1 MTQLLPVLSPE
12 QLFAQCKLDY
22 SLSELRTL
30 TGLDTAIFDLI
41 VRQPILDFAELVQLA
56 PASESHHH
64 AGPGGLLTHTL
75 DVITLALKKRRGYQL
90 PIAGS
95 LTEIANQR
103 HLWTYA
109 VFVGCLL
116 HDIGKLSAN
125 TRLIPVAKDG
135 VEKSW
140 TPHSGPITQLKNIK
154 GYRVEFRKTPYQYHA
169 HLALTHWGLVP
180 QYARTWLIEASNIMA
195 ELTAWLWGDKYESGT
210 IGEIIESADRESTA
224 KNLQL
229 PIDKRFSNQ
238 IPVIDRYLKIIRQWI
253 QDGAIKINTNGGMG
267 WVDEHGHLYLVCRSL
282 AERLIQECNSQGL
295 KNLPQDPVRI
305 YDILQEHGYALSM
318 EDGKAIWPIRVKT
331 ASYEHKFTCLK
342 FDGRKL
348 TLPSRPLRA
357 LEGVISIGGNEKQE
371 TAQVIQEP
379 AKETVKTY
387 EQDSAAVTQETAAIQ
402 EAEKTQDGST
412 HAADTAEAEAIIL
425 DMPSD
430 DEIMA
435 AIAASEEPEIFS
447 DTLKPSAEVS
457 GSQQDTAEGMQEA
470 GRNAAGQSQEN
481 ASEPVESGAVA
492 NNVGLVRNLEY
503 EAPDTGAKFLA
514 WLQRGLLEKTILI
527 NNPTAEIHIVE
538 DGVLM
543 IAPAIFKTFLR
554 LHNLPEDKHKNL
566 SKRFGNLRKHIRNGD
581 MNIHPYW
588 VSSSNRASKINGW
601 LLPFNVIYENDYPV
615 PKPNKYIK
623 KSLGGDNE

>member
-125 TRLIPVAKDG
+125 TRLVPVAKDG
-135 VEKSW
+135 TEKSW

-154 GYRVEFRKTPYQYHA
+154 GYRIEFRKTPYQYHA

-195 ELTAWLWGDKYESGT
+195 ELTAWLWGDKFESGT

-282 AERLIQECNSQGL
+282 AEKLRDECNSQGL
-295 KNLPQDPVRI
+295 KSLPQDPVRI

-331 ASYEHKFTCLK
+331 ASFEHKFTCLK

-357 LEGVISIGGNEKQE
+357 LEGVISIGGNDIQE
-371 TAQVIQEP
+371 TVQVIQEP
-379 AKETVKTY
+379 AKENVKTY
-387 EQDSAAVTQETAAIQ
+387 EEASAAVTQDTAAIP
-402 EAEKTQDGST
+402 ETEKTQDGSKHT
-412 HAADTAEAEAIIL
+412 ADTAETEAIIT

-435 AIAASEEPEIFS
+435 AIAASEDPETYS
-447 DTLKPSAEVS
+447 DTLEQSAEAS
-457 GSQQDTAEGMQEA
+457 GTQQDNAEGMQEA
-470 GRNAAGQSQEN
+470 GRETAEQSQDN
-481 ASEPVESGAVA
+481 ASKPGESGAVA
-492 NNVGLVRNLEY
+492 SNVGLVRNLEY

-538 DGVLM
+538 DGILM

-581 MNIHPYW
+581 MNIHSYW

-623 KSLGGDNE
+623 KNLGGDHE